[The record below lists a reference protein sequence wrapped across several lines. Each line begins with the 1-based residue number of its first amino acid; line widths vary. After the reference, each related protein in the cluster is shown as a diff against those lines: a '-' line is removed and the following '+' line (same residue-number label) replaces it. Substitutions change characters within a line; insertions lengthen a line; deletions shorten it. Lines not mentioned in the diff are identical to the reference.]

1 MIELKITANS
11 VEEYR
16 ALLLGICAEA
26 RMAEAP
32 TPAPAAAKP
41 AKATAVKPAKTAA
54 VKPAEPKSAPVEA
67 AAPAET
73 KTPTIDQ
80 LQAVGRKIALSGKV
94 EQLKAVLD
102 KYGAQKLPEI
112 PEERRAEALADLEAA
127 NGTD

>member
-32 TPAPAAAKP
+32 APAPAKTAAAKP
-41 AKATAVKPAKTAA
+41 AKTAA
-54 VKPAEPKSAPVEA
+54 AKPVAPKSAPAE
-67 AAPAET
+67 APASAEP
-73 KTPTIDQ
+73 KAPTLDQ
-80 LQAVGRKIALSGKV
+80 LQAVGRKIALSGKA

>member
-41 AKATAVKPAKTAA
+41 AKAAAAKPAKT
-54 VKPAEPKSAPVEA
+54 KSAPAEA